1 VASDGGL
8 FAFGAAQFSGSEGGK
23 SLNAPIV
30 GMTATP
36 TGNGYLLR
44 ASDGGL
50 FAFGAAQF
58 SGSEGGKSL
67 NAPIVGLVADTSS

>member
-1 VASDGGL
+1 
-8 FAFGAAQFSGSEGGK
+8 
-23 SLNAPIV
+23 
-30 GMTATP
+30 MTATP